1 MRTNIVLDDKL
12 VAEGLRLS
20 KLGSK
25 KDLVNSA
32 LKEYVARRKRQNL
45 LKYRGAGWEGD
56 LNELRRGRFDSD

>member
-12 VAEGLRLS
+12 VAEGMRLS
-20 KLGSK
+20 KLRSK

-32 LKEYVARRKRQNL
+32 LSEYVAHRKKQNL

-56 LNELRRGRFDSD
+56 LDELRRGRIDTD